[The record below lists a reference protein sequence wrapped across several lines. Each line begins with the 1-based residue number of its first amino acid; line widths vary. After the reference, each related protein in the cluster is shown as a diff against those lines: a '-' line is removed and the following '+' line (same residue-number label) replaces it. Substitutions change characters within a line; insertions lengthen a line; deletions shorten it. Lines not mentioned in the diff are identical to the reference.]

1 MDLTPLEKSTL
12 ARLLQK
18 AERAKLSPD
27 DLAQREQLLR
37 AQQDRLAVKE
47 ERAAARLSKLQSDLD
62 AITTELSTLLDQQAR
77 NVRGMLYR
85 DSEAARR
92 SLRGVVER
100 LHAALPELAAR
111 KNFDG
116 DQIQQMLEFFLES
129 GFPTLF
135 KPEPTTN
142 VIPFQKDADDDL

>member
-116 DQIQQMLEFFLES
+116 DQI
-129 GFPTLF
+129 
-135 KPEPTTN
+135 
-142 VIPFQKDADDDL
+142 